1 MTTKFHDL
9 TGNLYENVPMAK
21 HTSWRAGGIARRV
34 YQPENVK
41 DLAVFLSQLATDEPL
56 LWVGFGSNLLVRDGG
71 FPGTVILTA
80 GTLQKLEINQQR
92 VEVEVGVSCGKLAR
106 QCAKAGLNGTAF
118 LAGIPGNFGGALA
131 MNAGAHR
138 SETWPLLSEVTTIDR
153 SGSIHQRPVTDFQ
166 VSYRHVISPADE
178 WFVAAT
184 MDLELG
190 DSTVE
195 LEEIK
200 ALLKLRNT
208 SQPANQPCAGSVFR
222 NPEGDFSGRLIE
234 VSDLKGLT
242 IGGASVSE
250 KHANFIVN
258 TGNATAQNIED
269 LINLVQQKVKKLQGV
284 ELIQEVHIIGEAKS

>member
-1 MTTKFHDL
+1 MTEFKGL
-9 TGNLYENVPMAK
+9 TGNLFENELMSK
-21 HTSWRAGGIARRV
+21 HTSWRVGGAARRV
-34 YQPENVK
+34 YQPKNVG
-41 DLAVFLSQLATDEPL
+41 DLAVFMSQLADEEPI

-80 GTLQKLEINQQR
+80 GTLQDLKIDQQH
-92 VEVEVGVSCGKLAR
+92 VDVEVGVSCGKLAR
-106 QCAKAGLNGTAF
+106 QCARAGLFGTTF

-138 SETWPLLSEVTTIDR
+138 SETWPLISAVTTIDR
-153 SGSIHQRPVTDFQ
+153 SGALHQRPVTDFE
-166 VSYRHVISPADE
+166 VSYRHVVSPADE

-184 MDLELG
+184 MDLDLG
-190 DSTVE
+190 DETVE
-195 LEEIK
+195 LAEIK
-200 ALLKLRNT
+200 ALLKLRNS

-242 IGGASVSE
+242 IGGASVSD

-258 TGNATAQNIED
+258 TGNATAQDIED
-269 LINLVQQKVKKLQGV
+269 LINLVQQKVEQKQGV
-284 ELIQEVHIIGEAKS
+284 NLIQEVKIVGVAKG